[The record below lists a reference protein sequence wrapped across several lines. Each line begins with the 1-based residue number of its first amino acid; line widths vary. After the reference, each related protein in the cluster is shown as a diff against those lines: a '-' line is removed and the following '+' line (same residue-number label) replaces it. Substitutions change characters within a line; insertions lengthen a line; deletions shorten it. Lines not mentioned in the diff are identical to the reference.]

1 MAVDEEPVVPEVVEI
16 PLVVTVAASSSAS
29 KSLWKVSSLLFPRR
43 IPFGFRLK
51 GLENM
56 DKDLDDSEEELELV
70 VDEDSLA
77 SARSRVSSRFGTT
90 SMDSKL
96 TTIRSSSICLM
107 ASSSAFSSKEGC
119 VESNGY
125 GVVVGWVLFV
135 VVMDASEFMEQDRLS
150 LV

>member
-1 MAVDEEPVVPEVVEI
+1 MAVDEPVVPEVVEI
-16 PLVVTVAASSSAS
+16 PLVVVVTVAVSSSAS

-77 SARSRVSSRFGTT
+77 SARSRVWKSWIQMLR
-90 SMDSKL
+90 
-96 TTIRSSSICLM
+96 C
-107 ASSSAFSSKEGC
+107 AS
-119 VESNGY
+119 
-125 GVVVGWVLFV
+125 LF
-135 VVMDASEFMEQDRLS
+135 FNLIIIQ
-150 LV
+150 

>member
-77 SARSRVSSRFGTT
+77 SAKRRVWNSWIQIKMHPNNT
-90 SMDSKL
+90 K
-96 TTIRSSSICLM
+96 
-107 ASSSAFSSKEGC
+107 
-119 VESNGY
+119 Y
-125 GVVVGWVLFV
+125 VLCTMYVKDKIFKT
-135 VVMDASEFMEQDRLS
+135 
-150 LV
+150 

>member
-1 MAVDEEPVVPEVVEI
+1 MAVVEEAVVPEVDIEV
-16 PLVVTVAASSSAS
+16 PLVLLLLVTATSSSDS

-77 SARSRVSSRFGTT
+77 SAKRRVWNSWIHIKMHPNNT
-90 SMDSKL
+90 K
-96 TTIRSSSICLM
+96 
-107 ASSSAFSSKEGC
+107 
-119 VESNGY
+119 Y
-125 GVVVGWVLFV
+125 VLCTMYVKDKIFKT
-135 VVMDASEFMEQDRLS
+135 
-150 LV
+150 

>member
-1 MAVDEEPVVPEVVEI
+1 MAVDEPVVPEVVEI
-16 PLVVTVAASSSAS
+16 PLVVVTVAVSSSAS

-77 SARSRVSSRFGTT
+77 SAKRRVWNSWIHIKMHPNNT
-90 SMDSKL
+90 K
-96 TTIRSSSICLM
+96 
-107 ASSSAFSSKEGC
+107 
-119 VESNGY
+119 Y
-125 GVVVGWVLFV
+125 VLCTMYVKDKIFKT
-135 VVMDASEFMEQDRLS
+135 
-150 LV
+150 

>member
-1 MAVDEEPVVPEVVEI
+1 MAVDDEPVVFPEVVVEI
-16 PLVVTVAASSSAS
+16 PLVVVVTVADPSGLSSAS

-77 SARSRVSSRFGTT
+77 SARSRVWNNHEF
-90 SMDSKL
+90 KL
-96 TTIRSSSICLM
+96 RCILI
-107 ASSSAFSSKEGC
+107 
-119 VESNGY
+119 
-125 GVVVGWVLFV
+125 
-135 VVMDASEFMEQDRLS
+135 
-150 LV
+150 

>member
-77 SARSRVSSRFGTT
+77 SARRRVWKAWIQMLDVHPYSLYNSTK
-90 SMDSKL
+90 S
-96 TTIRSSSICLM
+96 ISICMLLPM
-107 ASSSAFSSKEGC
+107 FKKIK
-119 VESNGY
+119 Y
-125 GVVVGWVLFV
+125 
-135 VVMDASEFMEQDRLS
+135 
-150 LV
+150 

>member
-1 MAVDEEPVVPEVVEI
+1 MAVDEPVVPEVVEI
-16 PLVVTVAASSSAS
+16 PLVVVTVAVSSSAS

-77 SARSRVSSRFGTT
+77 SARSRVWKSWIQMLKF
-90 SMDSKL
+90 
-96 TTIRSSSICLM
+96 
-107 ASSSAFSSKEGC
+107 AS
-119 VESNGY
+119 
-125 GVVVGWVLFV
+125 LF
-135 VVMDASEFMEQDRLS
+135 FNLII
-150 LV
+150 